1 MTMKIT
7 LPTPGPFGGTRHP
20 LMDHIPCSRI
30 YLFLCLQLSS
40 KRQDPWL
47 LFTEESLPL
56 PGRLELPWPTGWV
69 WGDHGEQSR
78 DGGLAAPLIHDWAP
92 PRV

>member
-1 MTMKIT
+1 
-7 LPTPGPFGGTRHP
+7 
-20 LMDHIPCSRI
+20 MDHITCSHI

-40 KRQDPWL
+40 MRQDPQL

-56 PGRLELPWPTGWV
+56 PGSLELLWPAGRV
-69 WGDHGEQSR
+69 LGDHGEQSR
-78 DGGLAAPLIHDWAP
+78 DGGLAAPLIHDWGP